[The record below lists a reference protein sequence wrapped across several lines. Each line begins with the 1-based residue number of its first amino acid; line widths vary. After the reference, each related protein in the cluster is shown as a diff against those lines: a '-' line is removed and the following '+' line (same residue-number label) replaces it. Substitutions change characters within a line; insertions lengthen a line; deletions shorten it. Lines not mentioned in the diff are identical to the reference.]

1 MNRTALFF
9 VLPVILLL
17 IDWYV
22 FQAVKTLSRSA
33 TETTQRTIALI
44 YWGFTA
50 LTLLL
55 YVVMQVLP
63 PDSISR
69 QLRTFLWA
77 SIAIPYFSKIFAVL
91 IILIDDIGRF
101 FRWMVSLFYKP
112 TVIEAVENTS
122 GQTAPVS
129 STLPTDTISRSDFLM
144 KTALVVGA
152 IPLVGFTWGI
162 VSGAHDY
169 RIRRIKLPMKNLPS
183 GFHGMTIAQISDIH
197 SGSFFNK
204 TAVKGGVEMLMGQKP
219 DMVFFTG
226 DLVNSHAE
234 EVNDYIDV
242 FDKVKAPLGVY
253 STLGNHDYGKYVR
266 WPSAQAER
274 QNVLDVVAAHKQL
287 GWNIMLDEHKILE
300 QNGDKIALIG
310 VQNLGFGPAALRA
323 GNLAKAY
330 RGTEE
335 YPVKLLL
342 SHDPTHWDA
351 EVRPKYG
358 DIDVQFSGHTHGAQF
373 GVEIGS
379 VRWSPTQYFYRQWAG
394 LYQEGDQRLY
404 VNRGYGYIGYPGRV
418 GILPE
423 ITIFELV
430 KA

>member
-9 VLPVILLL
+9 ILPAILLL
-17 IDWYV
+17 IDTYV
-22 FQAVKTLSRSA
+22 YQAIKTLSRSA
-33 TETTQRTIALI
+33 SESTQRTIALI

-50 LTLLL
+50 LSILL
-55 YVVMQVLP
+55 YVVMQFLP

-69 QLRTFLWA
+69 NTRTFLWA
-77 SIAIPYFSKIFAVL
+77 AIAIPYFSKIFAVL
-91 IILIDDIGRF
+91 IIFIDDIGRF
-101 FRWMVSLFYKP
+101 FRWIVSLFYKP
-112 TVIEAVENTS
+112 EVREAVEDT
-122 GQTAPVS
+122 TTK
-129 STLPTDTISRSDFLM
+129 TLPATDAIPRSEFLM
-144 KTALVVGA
+144 KTALVVGT

-162 VSGAHDY
+162 LSGAHDY
-169 RIRRIKLPMKNLPS
+169 RIRRVKLPLKNLPS
-183 GFHGMTIAQISDIH
+183 GFNGMTIAQISDIH

-204 TAVKGGVEMLMGQKP
+204 TAVRGGVEMLLGQKP
-219 DMVFFTG
+219 DIIFFTG

-234 EVNDYIDV
+234 EVNSYIDV
-242 FDKVKAPLGVY
+242 FDKLKAPLGVY
-253 STLGNHDYGKYVR
+253 STLGNHDYGKYVQ

-274 QNVLDVVAAHKQL
+274 QNVMNVVAAHKQM
-287 GWNIMLDEHKILE
+287 GWNIMMDENKILDM
-300 QNGDKIALIG
+300 NGDKLALIG

-330 RGTEE
+330 QGTEE

-351 EVRPKYG
+351 EVRPKYP
-358 DIDVQFSGHTHGAQF
+358 DIDIQFSGHTHGAQF
-373 GVEIGS
+373 GVDLGD
-379 VRWSPTQYFYRQWAG
+379 VKWSPAQYFYKQWAG
-394 LYQEGDQRLY
+394 LYQEGNQRLY

-423 ITIFELV
+423 ITIFELI